1 MRKLLIAA
9 VEGADVGPVSSV
21 DPHVCAQVEV
31 QRKPFSAAFKS
42 TLKEE
47 QSSSYYMDQTVCL
60 LPSPDDS
67 LGISKDISLCYIQ
80 VLVSIQINI

>member
-21 DPHVCAQVEV
+21 DPHVRAQVEV

-47 QSSSYYMDQTVCL
+47 QSSSSYYIDQTVCL
-60 LPSPDDS
+60 LRSPDDS
-67 LGISKDISLCYIQ
+67 LSISKDISLCYI
-80 VLVSIQINI
+80 LVSIQINIK